1 MLDDRAMRRL
11 LVLSAAAAALATASC
26 GRRATQA
33 DCDVI
38 LDRMVVVKLKARH
51 VTDQPSIEKMQ
62 KELRTTAAA
71 DFPGCVGRRITDSAM
86 ACIKKAETQEAI
98 VKCLR

>member
-1 MLDDRAMRRL
+1 MRRSLPL
-11 LVLSAAAAALATASC
+11 LSLLAALATVSC
-26 GRRATQA
+26 GRRATKA
-33 DCDVI
+33 DCDII
-38 LDRMVVVKLKARH
+38 LDRMVVVKLKARNI
-51 VTDQPSIEKMQ
+51 TDKPSIEKMQ
-62 KELRTTAAA
+62 KELRTTAEA